1 MMMEKLHFDIEI
13 KASPEKVF
21 KDMLADKTYREW
33 TSEFNPS
40 SRFEGS
46 WEKNAKILFV
56 GTSAEGKREGMVARI
71 KENIPNQYISI
82 EHYGLVNG
90 DEEVTTGEEITAWAG
105 SHENYTFK
113 AVPEGTKL
121 IIELDSN
128 EEFKGYF
135 EESWPRALA
144 KLKSICERK

>member
-1 MMMEKLHFDIEI
+1 MEKLHFDII
-13 KASPEKVF
+13 IHASPDKVF
-21 KDMLADKTYREW
+21 KTMLADKTYREW
-33 TSEFNPS
+33 TSEFNPT

-71 KENIPNQYISI
+71 KDLIPNEYVSI

-90 DEEVTTGEEITAWAG
+90 DEEITTGQEIEAWAG
-105 SHENYTFK
+105 SHENYSFN
-113 AVPEGTKL
+113 AVPDGTKVNV
-121 IIELDSN
+121 ELDSN
-128 EEFKGYF
+128 EEFKSYF

-144 KLKSICERK
+144 RLKSICER

>member
-1 MMMEKLHFDIEI
+1 MMEKLNFDIVI
-13 KASPEKVF
+13 NASPEKVF

-46 WEKNAKILFV
+46 WEKGAKILFV
-56 GTSAEGKREGMVARI
+56 GTSEAGKREGMVARI
-71 KENIPNQYISI
+71 KEHIPNKYISI

-90 DEEVTTGEEITAWAG
+90 DEEITTGEEITAWAG
-105 SHENYTFK
+105 SHENYSFNP
-113 AVPEGTKL
+113 VPEGTKL
-121 IIELDSN
+121 SVELDSN
-128 EEFKGYF
+128 EEFKSYF
-135 EESWPRALA
+135 EESWPRALT

>member
-1 MMMEKLHFDIEI
+1 MEKLHFDILI
-13 KASPEKVF
+13 NASPDKVF
-21 KDMLADKTYREW
+21 KTMLADKTYREW
-33 TSEFNPS
+33 TSEFNPT

-71 KENIPNQYISI
+71 KEHIPNQYISI

-90 DEEVTTGEEITAWAG
+90 DEEITTGQEIEAWAG
-105 SHENYTFK
+105 SHENYSFN

-121 IIELDSN
+121 SIELDSN
-128 EEFKGYF
+128 EEFKSYF

-144 KLKSICERK
+144 KLKAICER